1 MMKKIR
7 TKNPSVPKP
16 MVAGSGTAHL
26 RAALADKEV
35 KTADVEQAKQA
46 IKVRPS
52 CIDAVNRFG
61 KKTGNK

>member
-1 MMKKIR
+1 
-7 TKNPSVPKP
+7 